1 MMLSHLMKNICTLY
15 GLGNFSKMPGTLGS
29 VVGVLIG
36 VFLSYLLPTHVVY
49 IVFMFLLFFSFYAI
63 KKYQSEVGQNDRS
76 EIIIDEVLGQIL
88 VLAFIDLNFVQ
99 IIFAFILFR
108 FFDILKLFPANIID
122 RKYSG
127 HYGVVLDDI
136 IAGLQS
142 ILVIYIFEF
151 TYEKFY

>member
-1 MMLSHLMKNICTLY
+1 MKNICTLF
-15 GLGNFSKMPGTLGS
+15 GLGNISKMPGTLGS
-29 VVGVLIG
+29 IVGVLVG
-36 VFLSYLLPTHVVY
+36 VFLLYLLPIHLFF
-49 IVFMFLLFFSFYAI
+49 IVFIFLLLVSFYAI

>member
-1 MMLSHLMKNICTLY
+1 MKNICTLF
-15 GLGNFSKMPGTLGS
+15 GLGNISKIPGTLGS
-29 VVGVLIG
+29 IVGVFVG
-36 VFLSYLLPTHVVY
+36 VFLLYLLPIHLFF
-49 IVFMFLLFFSFYAI
+49 IIFIFLLLVSFYAI

-88 VLAFIDLNFVQ
+88 VLAFIDLNFKQ
-99 IIFAFILFR
+99 IILAFILFR

>member
-1 MMLSHLMKNICTLY
+1 MKNICTVY
-15 GLGNFSKMPGTLGS
+15 GLGNISKMPGTLGS
-29 VVGVLIG
+29 IVGVIVGVL
-36 VFLSYLLPTHVVY
+36 LLYLLPIHIVYVVF
-49 IVFMFLLFFSFYAI
+49 IFLLFLSFYAI

>member
-1 MMLSHLMKNICTLY
+1 MKNICTLF
-15 GLGNFSKMPGTLGS
+15 GLGNISKMPGTLGS
-29 VVGVLIG
+29 IVGVFVG
-36 VFLSYLLPTHVVY
+36 VFLLYLLPIHLFF
-49 IVFMFLLFFSFYAI
+49 IIFIFLLLVSFYAI

-88 VLAFIDLNFVQ
+88 VLAFIDLNFVE

>member
-1 MMLSHLMKNICTLY
+1 MKNICTLF
-15 GLGNFSKMPGTLGS
+15 GLGNISKMPGTLGS
-29 VVGVLIG
+29 IVGVLVG
-36 VFLSYLLPTHVVY
+36 VFLLYLLPIHLFF
-49 IVFMFLLFFSFYAI
+49 IVFIFLLLVSFYAI

-99 IIFAFILFR
+99 IIFAFIHFR

>member
-1 MMLSHLMKNICTLY
+1 MKNICTLF
-15 GLGNFSKMPGTLGS
+15 GLGNISKMPGTLGS
-29 VVGVLIG
+29 IVGVLVG
-36 VFLSYLLPTHVVY
+36 VFLLYLLP
-49 IVFMFLLFFSFYAI
+49 IQLFFIIFIFLLFISFYAI
-63 KKYQSEVGQNDRS
+63 KKYQSEVGQNDKS
-76 EIIIDEVLGQIL
+76 EIIIDEVVGQIL
-88 VLAFIDLNFVQ
+88 VLAFIDLNFVE

>member
-1 MMLSHLMKNICTLY
+1 MKNICTLF
-15 GLGNFSKMPGTLGS
+15 GLGNISKMPGTLGS
-29 VVGVLIG
+29 IVGVLVG
-36 VFLSYLLPTHVVY
+36 VFLLYLLP
-49 IVFMFLLFFSFYAI
+49 IPLFFIIFIFLLLVSFYAI

-88 VLAFIDLNFVQ
+88 VLAFIDLNFKQ
-99 IIFAFILFR
+99 IILAFILFR

-142 ILVIYIFEF
+142 ILVIHIFEF